1 MKTLRLFCFLA
12 LATATLGL
20 TACSDDGD
28 GGEVDAPPAN
38 NPPVAAFT
46 MTPDCTVD
54 QTTVITFASTST
66 DPDGD
71 ELTCSWT
78 FTSGTPDASTEC
90 TQDVTFP
97 SVAPYDVTL
106 TVSDPLGGQASTSMQ
121 IAPCP

>member
-1 MKTLRLFCFLA
+1 MKTLRYVCFLA
-12 LATATLGL
+12 LTTATLTLG
-20 TACSDDGD
+20 ACGDDGD
-28 GGEVDAPPAN
+28 GGVDAPPLN
-38 NPPVAAFT
+38 NPPVASFT

-54 QTTVITFASTST
+54 STTVINFVSTSN

-71 ELTCSWT
+71 PLTCAWA
-78 FTSGTPDASTEC
+78 FTSGTPDASTQC

-106 TVSDPLGGQASTSMQ
+106 TVNDGRDGQASATMQ